1 MSKRLKTAL
10 LICMLFC
17 LTLFGAVFAAC
28 SPTEDDPDPEN
39 PGTEE
44 PGENPGENPGEEP
57 EDPVPE
63 EGRYVVTVVDEN
75 GDPVPNLTI
84 NMCNSSDGV
93 CYIPVMTNTN
103 GVAAFELDPG
113 DYYF

>member
-39 PGTEE
+39 PWDEQYRTGTAI
-44 PGENPGENPGEEP
+44 
-57 EDPVPE
+57 
-63 EGRYVVTVVDEN
+63 RSDEAWKQY
-75 GDPVPNLTI
+75 DQEQAASIFASTI
-84 NMCNSSDGV
+84 NPTDLQGWSH
-93 CYIPVMTNTN
+93 
-103 GVAAFELDPG
+103 
-113 DYYF
+113 DYTTEGTRG